1 MSSERTDTQIVEP
14 TTAATK
20 SKLSETQLAKLRAIR
35 PTCAS
40 CGLPARTDCHN
51 ACAYIFGRVPVTTS
65 LPPQIAFNE
74 DHQFSLSV
82 PVYEDGK
89 NFGQQKAK
97 TCWFNSVRCAELFLI
112 LHGHA
117 KGTRHDPTPIGNGE
131 RLLMFLGGREVV
143 KKRGSLEYKQ
153 AQMIKRASSRPSGDL
168 IA

>member
-1 MSSERTDTQIVEP
+1 MIEERTQQTIEP
-14 TTAATK
+14 TSEVKK

-89 NFGQQKAK
+89 NFGKQKPKA
-97 TCWFNSVRCAELFLI
+97 CWFNSVRCAECFLI

-117 KGTRHDPTPIGNGE
+117 KGNRHDPTPIGNGE

-153 AQMIKRASSRPSGDL
+153 AQMMKRAGSRPEAHL
-168 IA
+168 TA